1 MKKTL
6 RTLLAALMALA
17 LSLSC
22 IAFAE
27 TTENFDGALVS
38 EGMMDI
44 QYAEGFT
51 IEMFK
56 GGYRMVTD
64 KYSNSPILVVPEGM
78 SVPAELPENTQV
90 LQLPVNN
97 AYICGTNV
105 VAMVDAIGGIDKVKL
120 VGADST
126 WRFQSIIDQIESGYT
141 QFAGGYTS
149 DLDYEIVATAGTQ
162 LVVWNGYEEE
172 VFQKLR
178 ALNVVVVCEENTS
191 EPNLYGRM
199 DWFRCL
205 GVLLGI
211 EEQSEAYYAAQVATI
226 EGIGANGP
234 TGKVVAMGGLS
245 ASSGKYFSR
254 KSGDFQADYIRYAG
268 GEYALEDVEAGVGGS
283 LTMTG
288 EDFYLRF
295 KDADVVI
302 WSMSIG
308 DEETLEA
315 LVEVYPAIVDF
326 KAYQNKQIYIQA
338 DKYIQTG
345 AADPACVVNDIYT
358 ILTSDDPEV
367 TTDHIV
373 RLP

>member
-6 RTLLAALMALA
+6 RTLMAALLVLVMT
-17 LSLSC
+17 LSC
-22 IAFAE
+22 AAFAQ
-27 TTENFDGALVS
+27 TTDEYDGVLVS

-51 IEMFK
+51 VELFK

-64 KYSNSPILVVPEGM
+64 ALSNTPILIVPEGM

-90 LQLPVNN
+90 LQMPVNN

-105 VAMVDAIGGIDKVKL
+105 VAMVGAIGGIDKVKL

-126 WRFQSIIDQIESGYT
+126 WRFQSIIDQLDSGYT

-178 ALNVVVVCEENTS
+178 ALNVCVLCEQNTS
-191 EPNLYGRM
+191 EKSLYGRM
-199 DWFRCL
+199 EWMRCL
-205 GVLLGI
+205 GVVLGI
-211 EEQSEAYYAAQVATI
+211 EEQAEDYFADQVARI
-226 EGIGANGP
+226 EEIRAEGP
-234 TGKVVAMGGLS
+234 VGKVVAMGAMS

-268 GEYALEDVEAGVGGS
+268 GDYALEDVEPDVGGS
-283 LTMTG
+283 ATLTG

-295 KDADVVI
+295 KDADVII
-302 WSMSIG
+302 WSHSIG
-308 DEETLEA
+308 EEETLEA
-315 LVEVYPAIVDF
+315 LEKLYPAIVDF

-338 DKYIQTG
+338 DKYIQMG
-345 AADPACVVNDIYT
+345 AAEPASVVSDIHT

-367 TTDHIV
+367 TTDFII

>member
-6 RTLLAALMALA
+6 RTLMAALLVLA
-17 LSLSC
+17 MTLSC
-22 IAFAE
+22 VSFAE
-27 TTENFDGALVS
+27 TTENYDGVLVS

-44 QYAEGFT
+44 QYATGFNV
-51 IEMFK
+51 ELFK

-64 KYSNSPILVVPEGM
+64 SLSNTPILVVPEGM

-90 LQLPVNN
+90 LQMPVTN
-97 AYICGTNV
+97 AYICATNIT
-105 VAMVDAIGGIDKVKL
+105 AMVDVIGGIDKVRL

-126 WRFQSIIDQIESGYT
+126 WRFQSIIDQEASGYT

-149 DLDYEIVATAGTQ
+149 DVDYEMIATAGTQ

-178 ALNVVVVCEENTS
+178 ALNVCVLCEQNTS
-191 EPNLYGRM
+191 EKNLYGRM
-199 DWFRCL
+199 EWMRCL
-205 GVLLGI
+205 GIVLGI
-211 EEQSEAYYAAQVATI
+211 EEQAEAYFADQVATI
-226 EGIGANGP
+226 EGIRAEGAV
-234 TGKVVAMGGLS
+234 GKVVAMGAMS
-245 ASSGKYFSR
+245 ASSGKFFSR

-268 GEYALEDVEAGVGGS
+268 GDYALEDVEPDVGGS

-295 KDADVVI
+295 KDADVII
-302 WSMSIG
+302 WSQSIG
-308 DEETLEA
+308 EEETMEA
-315 LVEVYPAIVDF
+315 LEKLYPAIVDF

-338 DKYIQTG
+338 DKYIQMG
-345 AADPACVVNDIYT
+345 AAEPASVVSDIHT

-367 TTDHIV
+367 TTDFII

>member
-6 RTLLAALMALA
+6 RTLMAALLVLVMT
-17 LSLSC
+17 LSC
-22 IAFAE
+22 VSFAE
-27 TTENFDGALVS
+27 TTENYDGVLVS

-44 QYAEGFT
+44 QYATGFT
-51 IEMFK
+51 VELFK

-64 KYSNSPILVVPEGM
+64 TLSNTPILIVPEGM

-90 LQLPVNN
+90 LQMPVTN
-97 AYICGTNV
+97 AYICATNIT
-105 VAMVDAIGGIDKVKL
+105 AMVDAIGGIDKVRL

-126 WRFQSIIDQIESGYT
+126 WRFQSIIDQEASGYT
-141 QFAGGYTS
+141 QFAGGYS
-149 DLDYEIVATAGTQ
+149 GDVDYEMIATAGTQ

-178 ALNVVVVCEENTS
+178 ALNVCVLCEQNTS
-191 EPNLYGRM
+191 EKNLYGRM
-199 DWFRCL
+199 EWMRCL
-205 GVLLGI
+205 GVVLGI
-211 EEQSEAYYAAQVATI
+211 EEQAETYFADQVATI
-226 EGIGANGP
+226 EGIYAEGAV
-234 TGKVVAMGGLS
+234 GKVVAMGAMS

-268 GEYALEDVEAGVGGS
+268 GDYALEDVEPDVGGS

-295 KDADVVI
+295 KDADVII
-302 WSMSIG
+302 WSHSIG
-308 DEETLEA
+308 EEETLEA
-315 LVEVYPAIVDF
+315 LEKLYPAIVDF

-338 DKYIQTG
+338 DKYIQMG
-345 AADPACVVNDIYT
+345 AAEPASVVSDIHT

-367 TTDHIV
+367 TTDFII